1 MADEDRHDELLRRY
15 LEELEAQPLLSA
27 DDELILGRRAR
38 RGDGE
43 ASSQLVKGNLRL
55 VVAVAKRYRATG
67 VPLLDLI
74 QDGNLGL
81 VQAVEKYDPDR
92 GFSFRTYAMWWIRQ
106 AISRG
111 LADAGKGLVVHD
123 LETRLQAA
131 WDEVVRMQGR
141 QPTLAELAAAVDDT
155 EERVIEALGLPPQ
168 PPAGPADH

>member
-1 MADEDRHDELLRRY
+1 MADEERHDELLRRY

-27 DDELILGRRAR
+27 DDELALGRRAQQ
-38 RGDGE
+38 GDEE

-106 AISRG
+106 AIARG
-111 LADAGKGLVVHD
+111 LADAGKGLVLHD
-123 LETRLQAA
+123 LETRLQES
-131 WDEVVRMQGR
+131 WDDLVRVHGR
-141 QPTLAELAAAVDDT
+141 QPTLAELADAV
-155 EERVIEALGLPPQ
+155 EAPVERVIEALGLPPQ
-168 PPAGPADH
+168 PPDAP